1 MLLRIAD
8 VLDHLRD
15 SLPPTFA
22 DYVPQ
27 SVSELR
33 ARLVEML
40 KEHGRQVSTLG
51 IDGLRASAMALVG
64 LILGAMVAW
73 SEAPDPAGS
82 KPLSAALLRRLG
94 RLETAFEAVVF
105 AQVKIS
111 ALNTVLAVI
120 YLMGVLP
127 ALGLHVPYSK
137 SLVLL
142 TFVAGLIPVA
152 GNLISNTAIVLMS
165 VAVSLE
171 LALASLAFLVIV
183 HKLEYFVNA
192 RIIGSR
198 IDARAWELILALIVM
213 EALFGVGGVIAAP
226 VLYAYLEAR
235 AVGRR
240 ADRLT
245 AGGQVRPPARLRWR
259 CRQKRARPTG
269 RWARNNSLTERR
281 QRAEGRYAGCGA
293 WGGGRVA
300 SRAVSAASAITKQP
314 VMRPASGAW
323 WTWSPIARR
332 IVPGDTT
339 CMLPSAD
346 WPACASVARVAG
358 SGCGSARVARSMRAS
373 FPSARLHR
381 AMACAAIHAA
391 EYRKRLLTDPCSER
405 TSPADEND

>member
-1 MLLRIAD
+1 MTKLPHPLPSPSRTVDTASYVLVAAMIVAVLWLHLLPAAIAGFLVYALARRLEARLRARRTLSKRAKSIAVTGVFLIAALILAAIGLGIGRLVEHGHGLDGMLLRIADVLDHLRVFLIAALILAAIGLGIGRLVEHGHGLDGMLLRIAD

-15 SLPPTFA
+15 SLPPTIA

-33 ARLVEML
+33 ARLVEMI
-40 KEHGRQVSTLG
+40 KEHGHQVSTLG

-64 LILGAMVAW
+64 LILGAMMAW
-73 SEAPDPAGS
+73 SETPDPARS
-82 KPLSAALLRRLG
+82 KPLSAALLHRLG

-111 ALNTVLAVI
+111 ALNTALAAI
-120 YLMGVLP
+120 YLMGVVP

-165 VAVSLE
+165 LAVSLE
-171 LALASLAFLVIV
+171 LAVGSLAFLVIV

-226 VLYAYLEAR
+226 VLYAYLKRELSEA
-235 AVGRR
+235 G
-240 ADRLT
+240 LI
-245 AGGQVRPPARLRWR
+245 G
-259 CRQKRARPTG
+259 
-269 RWARNNSLTERR
+269 
-281 QRAEGRYAGCGA
+281 
-293 WGGGRVA
+293 
-300 SRAVSAASAITKQP
+300 
-314 VMRPASGAW
+314 
-323 WTWSPIARR
+323 
-332 IVPGDTT
+332 
-339 CMLPSAD
+339 
-346 WPACASVARVAG
+346 
-358 SGCGSARVARSMRAS
+358 
-373 FPSARLHR
+373 
-381 AMACAAIHAA
+381 
-391 EYRKRLLTDPCSER
+391 
-405 TSPADEND
+405 

>member
-1 MLLRIAD
+1 MTKLPHPLPSPSRTVDTASYVLVAAMIVAVLWLHLLPAAIAGFLVYALARRLEARLRARRTLSKRAKSIAVTGVFLIAALILAAIGLGIGRLVEHGHGLDGMLLRIAD

-15 SLPPTFA
+15 SLPPTIA

-33 ARLVEML
+33 ARLVEMI
-40 KEHGRQVSTLG
+40 KEHGHQVSTLG

-64 LILGAMVAW
+64 LILGAMMAW
-73 SEAPDPAGS
+73 SETPDPARS
-82 KPLSAALLRRLG
+82 KPLSAALLHRLG

-111 ALNTVLAVI
+111 ALNTALAAI
-120 YLMGVLP
+120 YLMGVVP

-171 LALASLAFLVIV
+171 LAVGSLAFLVIV

-226 VLYAYLEAR
+226 VLYAYLKRELSEA
-235 AVGRR
+235 G
-240 ADRLT
+240 LI
-245 AGGQVRPPARLRWR
+245 G
-259 CRQKRARPTG
+259 
-269 RWARNNSLTERR
+269 
-281 QRAEGRYAGCGA
+281 
-293 WGGGRVA
+293 
-300 SRAVSAASAITKQP
+300 
-314 VMRPASGAW
+314 
-323 WTWSPIARR
+323 
-332 IVPGDTT
+332 
-339 CMLPSAD
+339 
-346 WPACASVARVAG
+346 
-358 SGCGSARVARSMRAS
+358 
-373 FPSARLHR
+373 
-381 AMACAAIHAA
+381 
-391 EYRKRLLTDPCSER
+391 
-405 TSPADEND
+405 

>member
-1 MLLRIAD
+1 MTKLPQPLPSRTIDTASYVLVAAMISAVLWLHLLSAAIAGFLVYALARRLEARLHARHVLSKRAKSIAVIGVFVIAALILGGIGLGIGRLVEHGHGLDGMLLRIAD

-73 SEAPDPAGS
+73 SEAPDPAHS
-82 KPLSAALLRRLG
+82 KPLSAALLSRLG

-111 ALNTVLAVI
+111 ALNTLLAAI

-127 ALGLHVPYSK
+127 VLGLHVPYSK

-226 VLYAYLEAR
+226 VLYAYLKRELS
-235 AVGRR
+235 
-240 ADRLT
+240 D
-245 AGGQVRPPARLRWR
+245 AGLIG
-259 CRQKRARPTG
+259 
-269 RWARNNSLTERR
+269 
-281 QRAEGRYAGCGA
+281 
-293 WGGGRVA
+293 
-300 SRAVSAASAITKQP
+300 
-314 VMRPASGAW
+314 
-323 WTWSPIARR
+323 
-332 IVPGDTT
+332 
-339 CMLPSAD
+339 
-346 WPACASVARVAG
+346 
-358 SGCGSARVARSMRAS
+358 
-373 FPSARLHR
+373 
-381 AMACAAIHAA
+381 
-391 EYRKRLLTDPCSER
+391 
-405 TSPADEND
+405 

>member
-1 MLLRIAD
+1 MTKLPPQPLPSRTVDTASYVLVAVMIAAVLWLHLLPAAIAGFLVYALARRLEARLRARRALSKRAKSIAVLGVFLIAALILAGMGLGIGRLVEHGHGLDGMLLRVAD
-8 VLDHLRD
+8 VLDNLRD

-40 KEHGRQVSTLG
+40 KEHGHQVSTLG

-64 LILGAMVAW
+64 LILGTMMAW
-73 SEAPDPAGS
+73 SETPDPARS
-82 KPLSAALLRRLG
+82 KPLSAALLQRLG

-111 ALNTVLAVI
+111 ALNTALAAI

-127 ALGLHVPYSK
+127 VLGLHVPYSK

-165 VAVSLE
+165 VTVSLE
-171 LALASLAFLVIV
+171 LAVASLAFLVIV

-226 VLYAYLEAR
+226 VLYAYLKRELSEA
-235 AVGRR
+235 G
-240 ADRLT
+240 LI
-245 AGGQVRPPARLRWR
+245 G
-259 CRQKRARPTG
+259 
-269 RWARNNSLTERR
+269 
-281 QRAEGRYAGCGA
+281 
-293 WGGGRVA
+293 
-300 SRAVSAASAITKQP
+300 
-314 VMRPASGAW
+314 
-323 WTWSPIARR
+323 
-332 IVPGDTT
+332 
-339 CMLPSAD
+339 
-346 WPACASVARVAG
+346 
-358 SGCGSARVARSMRAS
+358 
-373 FPSARLHR
+373 
-381 AMACAAIHAA
+381 
-391 EYRKRLLTDPCSER
+391 
-405 TSPADEND
+405 